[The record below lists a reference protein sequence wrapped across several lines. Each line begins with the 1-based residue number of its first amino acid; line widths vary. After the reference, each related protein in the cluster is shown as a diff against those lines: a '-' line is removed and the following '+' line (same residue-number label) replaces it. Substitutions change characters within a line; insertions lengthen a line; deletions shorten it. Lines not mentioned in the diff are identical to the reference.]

1 MKMSANDIRNGWVIQ
16 HNGARFVVT
25 GFQKVKPGKGGA
37 FMQVEMKNI
46 DTGSKGNE
54 RFRSEDTVEKLMAED
69 VKAQFLY
76 SDGTDSYFMDLNSFE
91 QFTLSNDNLGDQTK
105 FLEPEMEVHASFIE
119 GAPMSI
125 TLPKS
130 VVAVVAETEPALKGQ
145 TASGSGKPAILENG
159 VRVQVPTFIE
169 QGERIVVNTETL
181 EYVERAK
188 A

>member
-1 MKMSANDIRNGWVIQ
+1 MKFTANEIRNGWVIL

-46 DTGSKGNE
+46 DTGAKGNE
-54 RFRSEDTVEKLMAED
+54 RFRSEDSVEKLMAED
-69 VKAQFLY
+69 IKAQFLY
-76 SDGTDSYFMDLNSFE
+76 SDGTDSYFMDLTSFE
-91 QFTLSNDNLGDQTK
+91 QFTLSNENLGEQMK
-105 FLEPEMEVHASFIE
+105 FLQPEMEVVAHFIE

-130 VVAVVAETEPALKGQ
+130 VVAVVVETEPALNGQ
-145 TASGSGKPAILENG
+145 TAAGGGKPAILDNG
-159 VRVQVPTFIE
+159 IRVQVPTFISVDE
-169 QGERIVVNTETL
+169 KIVVNTETL

-188 A
+188 